1 MDRREL
7 TPRETTVVALLAQGM
22 TNGEI
27 AMRLNISVST
37 VKQNLAS
44 ILIKWNCA
52 NRTQVAVESVRRSLR
67 REGVQ
72 GQADRPTG

>member
-7 TPRETTVVALLAQGM
+7 TPREITVVTLLTQGM

-27 AMRLNISVST
+27 AARLNISVST

-52 NRTQVAVESVRRSLR
+52 NRTQVAVESVRRGLPP
-67 REGVQ
+67 EAVQ
-72 GQADRPTG
+72 GQSLRTTA